1 MGQKHKGGEM
11 TEEIARYGGLS
22 MAELKD
28 RQTSIGASDA
38 GPALGLSKWKTP
50 YQLWQ
55 EKTVSE
61 IIQFDNPILKRG
73 RMFEPILRQMYS
85 DETGRAVKKVPKM
98 TSEKYPFM
106 SASPDGY
113 AEDGKRYIEIKTARN
128 KREWGEPGSDEVPLS
143 YMIQVQHGLVVT
155 GLEVADIPVSFS
167 LDDFAIYEVP
177 ADKELQE
184 MIIEKEAAF
193 WELVKNRIPPEPSN
207 YVDVY
212 RRFAQSM
219 PKSIQA
225 DTDIV
230 GAIQSLKSIKLSQK
244 DLKERED
251 QLKTMIG
258 KFMAESDTLIDFD
271 GNTLAT
277 WRTQNKKSYV
287 VKESSSRVFRIKGE

>member
-1 MGQKHKGGEM
+1 M
-11 TEEIARYGGLS
+11 TEEIATYGGLS

-128 KREWGEPGSDEVPLS
+128 KPEWGEPGTDEIPLL
-143 YMIQVQHGLVVT
+143 YMVQVQHGLIVT

-184 MIIEKEAAF
+184 MIIEKEFAF
-193 WELVKNRIPPEPSN
+193 WELVKNRIPPDPSN

-212 RRFAQSM
+212 RRFAQSI
-219 PKSIQA
+219 PKSVETTATI
-225 DTDIV
+225 DEYLMT
-230 GAIQSLKSIKLSQK
+230 LKSVKLSQK
-244 DLKERED
+244 ELKERED
-251 QLKTMIG
+251 KLKTMIG
-258 KFMAESDTLIDFD
+258 KYMADADTLIDFD
-271 GNTLAT
+271 GNILAT
-277 WRTQNKKSYV
+277 WKTQNKKSYV

>member
-1 MGQKHKGGEM
+1 M

-128 KREWGEPGSDEVPLS
+128 KPEWGEPGTDEIPLL
-143 YMIQVQHGLVVT
+143 YMVQVQHGLIVT

-184 MIIEKEAAF
+184 MIIEKEFAF
-193 WELVKNRIPPEPSN
+193 WELVKNRIPPDPSN

-212 RRFAQSM
+212 RRFAQSI
-219 PKSIQA
+219 PKSVETTATI
-225 DTDIV
+225 DEYLMT
-230 GAIQSLKSIKLSQK
+230 LKSVKLSQK
-244 DLKERED
+244 ELKERED
-251 QLKTMIG
+251 KLKTMIG
-258 KFMAESDTLIDFD
+258 KYMADADTLIDFD
-271 GNTLAT
+271 GNILAT
-277 WRTQNKKSYV
+277 WKTQNKKSYV

>member
-1 MGQKHKGGEM
+1 M

-38 GPALGLSKWKTP
+38 GPALGLSRYKTP
-50 YQLWQ
+50 YQLWE
-55 EKTVSE
+55 EKTASE
-61 IIQFDNPILKRG
+61 IIQFDNPILRRG

-128 KREWGEPGSDEVPLS
+128 KPEWGEPGTDEIPLL
-143 YMIQVQHGLVVT
+143 YMVQVQHGLIVT

-184 MIIEKEAAF
+184 MIIEKEFAF
-193 WELVKNRIPPEPSN
+193 WELVKNRIPPDPSN

-212 RRFAQSM
+212 RRFAQSI
-219 PKSIQA
+219 PKSVETTATI
-225 DTDIV
+225 DEYLMT
-230 GAIQSLKSIKLSQK
+230 LKSVKLSQK
-244 DLKERED
+244 ELKERED
-251 QLKTMIG
+251 KLKTMIG
-258 KFMAESDTLIDFD
+258 KYMADADTLIDFD
-271 GNTLAT
+271 GNILAT
-277 WRTQNKKSYV
+277 WKTQNKKSYV

>member
-1 MGQKHKGGEM
+1 M
-11 TEEIARYGGLS
+11 TEEIAKYGGLS
-22 MAELKD
+22 MAELKE

-38 GPALGLSKWKTP
+38 GPALGLSRHKTP
-50 YQLWQ
+50 YQLWE
-55 EKTVSE
+55 EKTASE
-61 IIQFDNPILKRG
+61 IIQFDSPILRRG
-73 RMFEPILRQMYS
+73 RLFEPIIRQMYS
-85 DETGRAVKKVPKM
+85 NETGRAVKKVPKM
-98 TSEKYPFM
+98 TSERYPFM

-143 YMIQVQHGLVVT
+143 YMIQVQHGLIVT

-225 DTDIV
+225 DSDIA
-230 GAIQSLKSIKLSQK
+230 GAIQALRSIKLSQK
-244 DLKERED
+244 ELKERED

>member
-1 MGQKHKGGEM
+1 M
-11 TEEIARYGGLS
+11 TEEIAKYGGLS
-22 MAELKD
+22 MAELKE

-38 GPALGLSKWKTP
+38 GPALGLSRHKTQ
-50 YQLWQ
+50 YQLWE
-55 EKTVSE
+55 EKTASE
-61 IIQFDNPILKRG
+61 IIQFDNPILRRG
-73 RMFEPILRQMYS
+73 RMFEPIIRQMYS
-85 DETGRAVKKVPKM
+85 NETGRAVKKVPKM
-98 TSEKYPFM
+98 TSERYPFM

-113 AEDGKRYIEIKTARN
+113 VEDGKRYIEIKTARN
-128 KREWGEPGSDEVPLS
+128 KREWGEPGTDEIPLP
-143 YMIQVQHGLVVT
+143 YMIQVQHGLIVT

-225 DTDIV
+225 DSDIA
-230 GAIQSLKSIKLSQK
+230 GAIQALRSIKLSQK
-244 DLKERED
+244 ELKERED

-277 WRTQNKKSYV
+277 WKTQNKKAYM

>member
-1 MGQKHKGGEM
+1 M

-22 MAELKD
+22 MAELKE

-38 GPALGLSKWKTP
+38 GPALGLSRHKTP
-50 YQLWQ
+50 YQLWE
-55 EKTVSE
+55 EKTASE
-61 IIQFDNPILKRG
+61 IIQFDSPILRRG
-73 RMFEPILRQMYS
+73 RLFEPIIRQMYS
-85 DETGRAVKKVPKM
+85 NETGRAVKKVPKM
-98 TSEKYPFM
+98 TSERYPFM

-143 YMIQVQHGLVVT
+143 YMIQVQHGLIVT

-225 DTDIV
+225 DSDIA
-230 GAIQSLKSIKLSQK
+230 GAIQALRSIKLSQK
-244 DLKERED
+244 ELKERED

>member
-1 MGQKHKGGEM
+1 M
-11 TEEIARYGGLS
+11 TEEIAKYGGLS
-22 MAELKD
+22 MAELKE

-38 GPALGLSKWKTP
+38 GPALGLSRHKTQ
-50 YQLWQ
+50 YQLWE
-55 EKTVSE
+55 EKTASE
-61 IIQFDNPILKRG
+61 IIQFDNPILRRG
-73 RMFEPILRQMYS
+73 RMFEPIIRQMYS
-85 DETGRAVKKVPKM
+85 NETGRAVKKVPKM
-98 TSEKYPFM
+98 TSERYPFM

-113 AEDGKRYIEIKTARN
+113 VEDGKRYIEIKTARN
-128 KREWGEPGSDEVPLS
+128 KREWGEPGTDEIPLP
-143 YMIQVQHGLVVT
+143 YMIQVQHGLIVT

-225 DTDIV
+225 DSDIA
-230 GAIQSLKSIKLSQK
+230 GAIQALRSIKLSQK
-244 DLKERED
+244 ELKERED